1 MAELAKAKGVA
12 IVTGAARGI
21 GAACA
26 KALIEDGWSDVL
38 LCDLNADLLEET
50 ARSLHNS
57 GARIVTLAG
66 DVTAPDFM
74 ERMIAACE
82 GKPVAAAVHAA
93 GVSPKMVDTPRMLE
107 INWESALA
115 FAEAVRPNMAQGGAV
130 VMIASNTSYF
140 PIDEELRE
148 AFERPLAAGES
159 AAYAERVGNSFAG
172 YLLAKRGV
180 RALAKRQAVAFGDM
194 GARIVSVSPGL
205 IDTEMTKDRDTE
217 VIQKMINESASKR
230 VGDTAELAAV
240 IAFLLS
246 PKASFMTGC
255 DVLVDGGETAGMG
268 YQ

>member
-1 MAELAKAKGVA
+1 MSQRDKPQGIA
-12 IVTGAARGI
+12 IVTGGARGI

-26 KALIEDGWSDVL
+26 KAMVEDGWTDLL
-38 LCDLNADLLEET
+38 LCDLNGDLLEET
-50 ARSLHNS
+50 ANALHNS
-57 GARIVTLAG
+57 GARITTLAG

-74 ERMIAACE
+74 DRMIAACD

-93 GVSPKMVDTPRMLE
+93 GVSPKMVDTARMLE

-115 FAEAVRPNMAQGGAV
+115 FTSAIKPRMAEGGAAV
-130 VMIASNTSYF
+130 LIASNTSYF

-148 AFERPLAAGES
+148 VFERPLAAGES

-180 RALAKRQAVAFGDM
+180 RALAKSEAVEFGER

-217 VIQKMINESASKR
+217 VIQKMINEIENQK
-230 VGDTAELAAV
+230 
-240 IAFLLS
+240 IY
-246 PKASFMTGC
+246 K
-255 DVLVDGGETAGMG
+255 
-268 YQ
+268 